1 MKVRIEVQVVNTNGK
16 YSARIKSNQKSCQ
29 ENIRN
34 AGSLSD
40 ISDRILELLEEAE
53 EDGVFEK

>member
-1 MKVRIEVQVVNTNGK
+1 MKVRIEVQVVKTNGK
-16 YSARIKSNQKSCQ
+16 YSARIKSNQENCQ